1 MDDPQKLS
9 YAEDSSR
16 RLCMKAFGCFA
27 WLLLFLLC
35 WPVAL
40 VALVL
45 YPLVLIISL
54 FASLLG
60 FSTDKLLNLYRGVI
74 KLPIDANRS
83 KK

>member
-9 YAEDSSR
+9 YTEDSSWR
-16 RLCMKAFGCFA
+16 PLMKAFGCFA
-27 WLLLFLLC
+27 WLILFLLC

-40 VALVL
+40 VALIL
-45 YPLVLIISL
+45 YPLVLVISI

-60 FSTDKLLNLYRGVI
+60 FSTDTLLNRYRGVI